1 MYEGELLILLTQ
13 IVVVFPN
20 NLLYRPN
27 ENEFA
32 TGLTSISCLA
42 VAATTGELTALNPAQ
57 KVAVRNSS
65 VWQPSKEPHA
75 TCHDIISQT
84 SARRCTLHIN

>member
-1 MYEGELLILLTQ
+1 MVAICGQKPTEMYEKASNLFSDQ
-13 IVVVFPN
+13 IVVVFPS
-20 NLLYRPN
+20 NLLYSPN

-32 TGLTSISCLA
+32 TGLTSISCFA

-65 VWQPSKEPHA
+65 V
-75 TCHDIISQT
+75 
-84 SARRCTLHIN
+84 